1 MDIIAV
7 TAFLAVV
14 RHRHFGHAATEL
26 GVSISA
32 VTKRVQRLEA
42 DLGIPLIE
50 RDSGGVIGLTAA
62 GRRFLQ
68 FAPRVLE
75 AAQAAQLAAVAEP
88 AERLRVAFPAGVDA
102 VAPLM
107 PAALATLELALS
119 HAFPGVGVVLVPTVF
134 ERLDPDLVGGAV
146 DAVLTFGVS
155 ESEGV
160 TSTRLGELRRVG
172 LVPTGHPYTY
182 RRSVPVA
189 EFARQPLLYT
199 SELPGSYMDPF
210 VLADVRPLAEA
221 ALVRLPASRTSDVA
235 GQLLTGPGITV
246 IPAALAAALP
256 PALKRV
262 ELDGVPPCWYY
273 MHHRAADARPE
284 LLAMIALFADFTETI
299 TRAAHSGR
307 G

>member
-1 MDIIAV
+1 M
-7 TAFLAVV
+7 TAFLTVV
-14 RHRHFGHAATEL
+14 RHRHFGHAAAEL

-42 DLGIPLIE
+42 ELGIPLIE
-50 RDSGGVIGLTAA
+50 RDSGGVIGLTPA

-88 AERLRVAFPAGVDA
+88 ATRLRVAVPAGVDA

-119 HAFPGVGVVLVPTVF
+119 HAYPGVGVVLAPTLF
-134 ERLDPDLVGGAV
+134 ERLDPDLVSGAV

-155 ESEGV
+155 DVTGV

-199 SELPGSYMDPF
+199 PELPPSYMDPF

-221 ALVRLPASRTSDVA
+221 VLVRLPASRTSDVA

-256 PALKRV
+256 SALKRV
-262 ELDGVPPCWYY
+262 ELDGVPACWYY
-273 MHHRAADARPE
+273 MHHRSADARPE
-284 LLAMIALFADFTETI
+284 LLAMVALFADFTETI
-299 TRAAHSGR
+299 TRAAHSER
-307 G
+307 H

>member
-1 MDIIAV
+1 MDIV
-7 TAFLAVV
+7 ELTAFLAVV
-14 RHRHFGHAATEL
+14 RHRHFGHAAAEL

-42 DLGIPLIE
+42 ELGIPLIE

-75 AAQAAQLAAVAEP
+75 AAQAAQLAAGAEP
-88 AERLRVAFPAGVDA
+88 AQRLRVAFPAGVDA

-119 HAFPGVGVVLVPTVF
+119 HAHPGVGVVLVPTTF
-134 ERLDPDLVGGAV
+134 ERLDHDLTAGVV

-155 ESEGV
+155 DAEGV

-172 LVPTGHPYTY
+172 LVPTGHPYTH

-189 EFARQPLLYT
+189 EFARQPLLY
-199 SELPGSYMDPF
+199 SPELPPSYMDPF

-221 ALVRLPASRTSDVA
+221 SLVRLPASRTSDVA

-246 IPAALAAALP
+246 VPAALVAALP
-256 PALKRV
+256 PALKPV
-262 ELDGVPPCWYY
+262 PLDGVPVCWYQ
-273 MHHRAADARPE
+273 MHHRADDTRAE
-284 LLAMIALFADFTETI
+284 LLAMIALFVDFTETI
-299 TRAAHSGR
+299 TRAAHVAHR
-307 G
+307 

>member
-1 MDIIAV
+1 MDLIAV
-7 TAFLAVV
+7 TSFLAVV

-42 DLGIPLIE
+42 ELGVPLLE
-50 RDSGGVIGLTAA
+50 RDSGGVIGITAA

-119 HAFPGVGVVLVPTVF
+119 HAHPGVGVVLVPTLF
-134 ERLDPDLVGGAV
+134 ERLDADLTAGAV
-146 DAVLTFGVS
+146 DAVLTFGASDS
-155 ESEGV
+155 EEV
-160 TSTRLGELRRVG
+160 VSTRLGELKRVG
-172 LVPTGHPYTY
+172 LIPTGHPYTY

-189 EFARQPLLYT
+189 EFARQPLLYAPD
-199 SELPGSYMDPF
+199 LPASYMDPF

-221 ALVRLPASRTSDVA
+221 SLVRLPASRTSDVA

-256 PALKRV
+256 PALKWV
-262 ELDGVPPCWYY
+262 ELEGVPSCWYY
-273 MHHRAADARPE
+273 MHHRSSDSRPE
-284 LLAMIALFADFTETI
+284 LLAMVTLFAEFTETI
-299 TRAAHSGR
+299 TRAARPAGR
-307 G
+307 

>member
-1 MDIIAV
+1 VDIIAL
-7 TAFLAVV
+7 TAFLTVV
-14 RHRHFGHAATEL
+14 RYQHFGHAAAEL

-32 VTKRVQRLEA
+32 VTKRVQRLESE
-42 DLGIPLIE
+42 LGIPLIE
-50 RDSGGVIGLTAA
+50 RDSGGVIGLTSA

-88 AERLRVAFPAGVDA
+88 AARLRVAFPAGVDA

-119 HAFPGVGVVLVPTVF
+119 HAHPGVGVVLVPTRF
-134 ERLDPDLVGGAV
+134 ERLDPDLVSGAV

-155 ESEGV
+155 ELAGV
-160 TSTRLGELRRVG
+160 TSTRLGELRRIG

-199 SELPGSYMDPF
+199 PDLPASYMDPF
-210 VLADVRPLAEA
+210 VLADVRPLGEA
-221 ALVRLPASRTSDVA
+221 HLVSLPASRTSDVA
-235 GQLLTGPGITV
+235 GQLLTGHGITV

-256 PALKRV
+256 PALKPV
-262 ELDGVPPCWYY
+262 ELDGVPACWYY
-273 MHHRAADARPE
+273 MHHRAADERPE
-284 LLAMIALFADFTETI
+284 LLAMVALFADFTETI
-299 TRAAHSGR
+299 TRAAHVR
-307 G
+307 RP

>member
-1 MDIIAV
+1 MDLIGLAS
-7 TAFLAVV
+7 FLAVV
-14 RHRHFGHAATEL
+14 RHRHFGHAAAEL

-42 DLGIPLIE
+42 ELGVSLLE
-50 RDSGGVIGLTAA
+50 RDSGGVIAITAA

-119 HAFPGVGVVLVPTVF
+119 HAYPGVGVVLVPTVF
-134 ERLDPDLVGGAV
+134 ERLDADLRAGAV

-155 ESEGV
+155 DSEDV
-160 TSTRLGELRRVG
+160 VSTRLGELQRVG
-172 LVPTGHPYTY
+172 LIPTGHPYTH
-182 RRSVPVA
+182 RRSVPVS
-189 EFARQPLLYT
+189 EFARQPLLYAPD
-199 SELPGSYMDPF
+199 LPASYMDPF
-210 VLADVRPLAEA
+210 VLADVRPLGEA
-221 ALVRLPASRTSDVA
+221 SLVRMPASRTSDVA
-235 GQLLTGPGITV
+235 GQLLTGRGITV

-262 ELDGVPPCWYY
+262 ELDGVPSCWYY
-273 MHHRAADARPE
+273 MHHRASDSRPE
-284 LLAMIALFADFTETI
+284 LLAMVTLFADFTETI
-299 TRAAHSGR
+299 TRAAHASR
-307 G
+307 R

>member
-1 MDIIAV
+1 MDIIAL

-14 RHRHFGHAATEL
+14 RHRHFGHAAAEL

-119 HAFPGVGVVLVPTVF
+119 HAHPGVGVVLVPTAF
-134 ERLDPDLVGGAV
+134 DRLDPDLTAGAV
-146 DAVLTFGVS
+146 DAVLTFGVA
-155 ESEGV
+155 EAAGV

-172 LVPTGHPYTY
+172 LIPTGHPYTH
-182 RRSVPVA
+182 RRRVPVA
-189 EFARQPLLYT
+189 EFAQQPLLY
-199 SELPGSYMDPF
+199 SPELPPSYMDPF

-221 ALVRLPASRTSDVA
+221 SLVRLPASRTSDVA
-235 GQLLTGPGITV
+235 GQLLVGPGITV
-246 IPAALAAALP
+246 VPAALAAALP
-256 PALKRV
+256 PALTWV
-262 ELDGVPPCWYY
+262 ELDGVPACWYSMY
-273 MHHRAADARPE
+273 HRSADVRPE
-284 LLAMIALFADFTETI
+284 LLAMIALFADFTEAI
-299 TRAAHSGR
+299 TRAAPSARH
-307 G
+307 